1 MTHFKRV
8 IEKNRKNMPSK
19 FSVCGN
25 LERDGWKQVC
35 GCKIYVFSWEDSV
48 ICHTCLWGILRTLLY
63 NVVAS
68 LERLIIITVLQA
80 Y

>member
-35 GCKIYVFSWEDSV
+35 CEVLVVKSMYLAGKI
-48 ICHTCLWGILRTLLY
+48 
-63 NVVAS
+63 A
-68 LERLIIITVLQA
+68 
-80 Y
+80 